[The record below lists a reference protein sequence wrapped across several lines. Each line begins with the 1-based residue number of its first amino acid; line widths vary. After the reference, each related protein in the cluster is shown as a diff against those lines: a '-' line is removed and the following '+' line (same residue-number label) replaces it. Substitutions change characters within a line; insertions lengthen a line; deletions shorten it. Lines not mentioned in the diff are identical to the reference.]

1 MRIIRQYNVIGL
13 RAVFPACLFRH
24 AYAYLDSREMH
35 SFRVF
40 QRKGLRGVRLTAV
53 YRQETI
59 PRYSLVCCEL
69 DKRKKQEFL
78 EALDE
83 LQRDLQ
89 IFGYQDYEQACDELF
104 RPLEQT
110 D

>member
-1 MRIIRQYNVIGL
+1 MTVIKQYNVIGL
-13 RAVFPACLFRH
+13 RAEFPACLFRH
-24 AYAYLDSREMH
+24 AYAYVDSRELH

-40 QRKGLRGVRLTAV
+40 QRKGLRGVRLKAV
-53 YRQETI
+53 YRPETI
-59 PRYSLVCCEL
+59 PRYCLVCCQL

-89 IFGYQDYEQACDELF
+89 IFGYRDYERVCDELF
-104 RPLEQT
+104 DSLE
-110 D
+110 